1 MLLSDLATAALQR
14 ACELPR
20 TDLSAFDISRLSWA
34 AVVLGQPELAEPLVY
49 SLTRKEVEQMG
60 KGTAI
65 FAMPFL
71 YNQTTIVLP
80 RQAREKHKENSQEL
94 AFP

>member
-1 MLLSDLATAALQR
+1 VLLSDLATAALQR

-65 FAMPFL
+65 FAPFL
-71 YNQTTIVLP
+71 YNQKTIILP
-80 RQAREKHKENSQEL
+80 RQARDKHKENSQEL